1 MGRGMKHRNR
11 TQKISAKKFH
21 FILFFFFHKKGEV
34 SRREEDVKNVGSAV
48 PQQHETKAF
57 LFFFSLL
64 YCLEL
69 IFDHF

>member
-1 MGRGMKHRNR
+1 M
-11 TQKISAKKFH
+11 
-21 FILFFFFHKKGEV
+21 
-34 SRREEDVKNVGSAV
+34 SRREEDVKNVGSTV